1 MKQGGLLVCSGYL
14 ARPVFRLRQS
24 VNGGDVAAIKSASS
38 GADSVTFILHSWG
51 EKHSVCRQILFNICH
66 KRNQKITEG
75 MFLKHLGLGSNMTED
90 TFHFISPLFFKYI
103 FTDYAIK
110 VVPFSSSLYP
120 PAPSYPILYHF

>member
-51 EKHSVCRQILFNICH
+51 EKTQCLLADSLQHMS
-66 KRNQKITEG
+66 QKKSENNRRDVSKTPGVGEQY
-75 MFLKHLGLGSNMTED
+75 D
-90 TFHFISPLFFKYI
+90 
-103 FTDYAIK
+103 
-110 VVPFSSSLYP
+110 
-120 PAPSYPILYHF
+120 